1 MDKTKV
7 ILITAIVIAVIGA
20 GFYFDLF
27 SLKPEASEADLET
40 ELSEITPAE
49 EEVSAGE
56 EFQGK
61 IIKLTV
67 NYEDG
72 FKPNIFTVKAGEVI
86 KIELTCTDM
95 VGYVMQFRDPK
106 IDLILVGGPKGS
118 GQEVDSV
125 EYTVPTD
132 LSANEYEFY
141 DELAEMNNLSPFTGK
156 MIVE

>member
-7 ILITAIVIAVIGA
+7 ILITAIVIAVIGV
-20 GFYFDLF
+20 GFYFGLTF
-27 SLKPEASEADLET
+27 LKPEVPEAGPET
-40 ELSEITPAE
+40 ELPEITPAE
-49 EEVSAGE
+49 EGIPVGE

-61 IIKLTV
+61 TIKLTV

-72 FKPNIFTVKAGEVI
+72 FKPDIFTVKAGEVI

-106 IDLILVGGPKGS
+106 VDLILVGGPKGS

-125 EYTVPTD
+125 EYTVPID

-141 DELAEMNNLSPFTGK
+141 DELAERNNLSPFTGK